1 MKGTNLGEF
10 EEIVMLTIA
19 AFNDKAYGVLI
30 KREIEERTNRK
41 VSMGAMYSALGR
53 LEEKGFIVSFWGEAT
68 KERGGKRKRL
78 FKLTQAG
85 KQALIEAK
93 QIRDEL
99 WGISG
104 ELITGA
110 ITND

>member
-19 AFNDKAYGVLI
+19 AFNDKSYGVLI

-53 LEEKGFIVSFWGEAT
+53 LEEKGFVESFWGEAT

-78 FKLTQAG
+78 FKVTQAG

-93 QIRDEL
+93 GIRDDL
-99 WGISG
+99 WRISS
-104 ELITGA
+104 EIITGT
-110 ITND
+110 ISDE